1 MVVPVKPSRPP
12 ADVLRRVLKI
22 SRLDGWSVAIFAGV
36 CTLVSLALLD
46 PVGIAVCLLVML
58 GGLLE
63 VRGQRMLSRRD
74 ADGMR
79 WLVRSQLVV
88 LGVIWTYAATR
99 LVSFDEGLVREMITP
114 DMRSSLGELGLTPED
129 ILPLVRRFFYL
140 LYGSVM
146 AATLIYQGGLAL
158 YYHRRTAAVQEA
170 LRAPPPVLPEAEANA
185 AWKAAA
191 MAHLPEAAQRFYDI
205 VAEEVAQKN
214 LKPGLW
220 ARALAESG
228 ADDAR
233 AQAYYIRLRVAEMRQ
248 EESARQP

>member
-1 MVVPVKPSRPP
+1 MTRGTTSAAGPNSPLAPVRPSAMVVPVKPSRPP

-22 SRLDGWSVAIFAGV
+22 SRLDGWSVAIFAGI

-158 YYHRRTAAVQEA
+158 YYRRRRAAVA
-170 LRAPPPVLPEAEANA
+170 LALQAPPVVI
-185 AWKAAA
+185 AAA
-191 MAHLPEAAQRFYDI
+191 SSDSPPAPT
-205 VAEEVAQKN
+205 
-214 LKPGLW
+214 PGDY
-220 ARALAESG
+220 A
-228 ADDAR
+228 
-233 AQAYYIRLRVAEMRQ
+233 I
-248 EESARQP
+248 